1 METPK
6 SYPMKQFVYL
16 SLTPES
22 LVASHLPPD
31 EFGNYLAVG
40 TRKRLRGQA
49 LFLEVEAASLDNLY
63 QEYMNKRLVPYE
75 NGEPKRSLYLS
86 IYRVL

>member
-1 METPK
+1 
-6 SYPMKQFVYL
+6 MKKYIYL

-22 LVASHLPPD
+22 LVASHLPPS

-49 LFLEVEAASLDNLY
+49 MFLELDMEKMDNLPLDY
-63 QEYMNKRLVPYE
+63 VNARLVPYE
-75 NGEPKRSLYLS
+75 DGEPKRSLFLS
-86 IYRVL
+86 IYRVLENTPLEVM